1 LQSFFSKTQ
10 RFSKNRIFGL
20 ITLITAFLLCLGVG
34 TGCRN
39 EALLDG
45 SAQTTAKSR
54 LKLWQGS
61 SLSRNRVL
69 RRIHLDLRAQIPT
82 SAEYEAANATSFD
95 ALAVINTLLSGDDAA
110 ESIAALIVDAMP
122 IASDRIPMLERFEAS
137 SNPGISAWLDQNA
150 REQITREVSATIA
163 APIRQ
168 NLPFPTV
175 LNQTTIATSSNL
187 AAQWGWTETES
198 LWSSPDTII
207 SASPP
212 LSSAGLGLLRS
223 PAFLAYF
230 DTERADDPSP
240 RTYRLIE
247 ELFCGDFSS
256 NSAHHFASETHST
269 DTTDWSQEKSLQAKC
284 ASCHDS
290 IEDFSAVLQELPDDT
305 TFESW
310 SEAQSSQSLSGKN
323 YFGTALTASSD
334 IASLISND
342 DRFSRCMLVKLS
354 ESLTQKEFN
363 INYDSQ
369 SLILAQSLYDTY
381 EQDIRTALRILLF
394 SSAYTIEPLAAD
406 EAESA
411 RFALSGIRQL
421 KRRQLEGIYQQY
433 IGTSYSSNDASQLE
447 LYHQSVGHFNHITPA
462 YWQAYE
468 SWAVAFAQ
476 NFVTTEVSRSAS
488 GRLLFTALSDP
499 FASSL
504 PEQDAQTQIIALA
517 SALTGQVYDGEST
530 YIKELISLWN
540 ASQQLGEDTTTSWQT
555 LLLTL
560 VLTPEFMRY

>member
-1 LQSFFSKTQ
+1 LQSFFLQSQTCPQ
-10 RFSKNRIFGL
+10 RPIPGSIALVTALLLGL
-20 ITLITAFLLCLGVG
+20 TMSS
-34 TGCRN
+34 GCRN
-39 EALLDG
+39 ETFSDYQAP
-45 SAQTTAKSR
+45 APAKSQ
-54 LKLWQGS
+54 LQLWQGS
-61 SLSRNRVL
+61 ALSRNRVL

-95 ALAVINTLLSGDDAA
+95 AITLINTLLSGDSAA
-110 ESIAALIVDAMP
+110 ESIAALIVDSMP
-122 IASDRIPMLERFEAS
+122 IASDQIPMLERFEAS
-137 SNPGISAWLDQNA
+137 SNPGISGWLDQSA
-150 REQITREVSATIA
+150 REQISREVTATIA

-168 NLPFPTV
+168 NLPFPTI

-187 AAQWGWTETES
+187 ASQWGWTEAGT
-198 LWSSPDTII
+198 LWSDPDTIV

-269 DTTDWSQEKSLQAKC
+269 DTTDWSQEKSLQANC

-290 IEDFSAVLQELPDDT
+290 IEDFSAALQELPDDT

-323 YFGTALTASSD
+323 YFGTALTASSN

-342 DRFSRCMLVKLS
+342 ERFSRCMLVKLS
-354 ESLTQKEFN
+354 ESLTQRDFN

-381 EQDIRTALRILLF
+381 EQDIRTAIRILLF

-406 EAESA
+406 ESESV
-411 RFALSGIRQL
+411 RYALSGIRQL

-433 IGTSYSSNDASQLE
+433 IGSTYSSNDASQLE
-447 LYHQSVGHFNHITPA
+447 LHHQSVGHFNHITPA

-476 NFVTTEVSRSAS
+476 GFVTAEVSRSAS

-504 PEQDAQTQIIALA
+504 SEQDVLTQIIALA
-517 SALTGQVYDGEST
+517 TGLNGEVYDSEST
-530 YIKELISLWN
+530 YIKDLLSLWN
-540 ASQQLGEDTTTSWQT
+540 GSQQLGEDTTTSWQT

-560 VLTPEFMRY
+560 LLTPEFMRY